1 MSVIQ
6 AHRERVSRL
15 NEAMARLQD
24 LHEQAFA
31 VWNQIVHAREG
42 DAADRIEQLDALH
55 DEAFA
60 LAERIA
66 GQREQCFGSISRES
80 LLRLS
85 ASVESAHPS
94 LVRAEPAPAPGE

>member
-1 MSVIQ
+1 MPVLQ
-6 AHRERVSRL
+6 AHRQRVSRL

-31 VWNQIVHAREG
+31 VWNQIVHVREG
-42 DAADRIEQLDALH
+42 DAADRAGQLDVLH
-55 DEAFA
+55 DEVFA

-66 GQREQCFGSISRES
+66 AQREDAFGSISRES

-85 ASVESAHPS
+85 ASVESAHLS
-94 LVRAEPAPAPGE
+94 LVRPEPASVPGE